1 MLIPKIEGRIN
12 QYLSFLKSSRYRA
25 VASLEFETFQT
36 EDTRRTPPD
45 SAPWERIAVPYQ
57 YGKPWQCSW
66 FRAAFHAPAGPRPLF
81 LRVIPNADS
90 LVFIDRKPYGA
101 FNPFHKKLRVEAD
114 GRDHTLHLEAYNGH
128 HYPGCDP
135 LQKPSVIL
143 TLSKEIPDYPNLF
156 EGGALVERLEAVY
169 SLYYDIRALFET
181 AKILDGNSLRK
192 ARILRGLSEAVGEIH
207 FSSAG
212 DLLEAEAAAAG
223 RQLAPLLEAK
233 NGPTTPEIY
242 LVGHAHIDHAWL
254 WHIGETERKAA
265 RTFMNMVRFTR
276 EYPEFVFIQSQS
288 AQLEI
293 IKNEYPDIFAA
304 VQEAYQ
310 RGNWEPNGGMWV
322 EADCNISG
330 GESLIR
336 QFLVGKAAIREMLG
350 YEGDTL
356 WLPDVFGY
364 AAALPQILSGCGI
377 KYFVT
382 SKINWNDTTRFPY
395 DTFIWRGID
404 GSAVKTHYIASKT
417 QGYNGRVSP
426 GSLAE
431 IWGEIQ
437 HKELQGGTV
446 KSIGEGDGGGGTAR
460 GDLEMARRLQDLEGA
475 PRASWKKV
483 SEALDRI
490 FSENT
495 QWPEWRGELYLEL
508 HRGTY
513 TTQAKTKQYN
523 RRLEFGLR
531 FTEWLAGLAVLEGW
545 APYPR
550 DTLLACWKNLLTHQ
564 FHDII
569 PGSSIHR
576 VYVEAQAAYQKIEAA
591 LEEINAGLIGKI
603 PFARGEG
610 LLVFN
615 DLSWERKDPVRVYA
629 LPGHI
634 RALRASEGS
643 GEAPYPVQRYTD
655 LDGREA
661 AVFIPRLPSLGWA
674 SLIPAEG
681 DSSREAGLSAS
692 SPFNYEGGYL
702 KTPFY
707 HVRFDQAGR
716 MVSLTDPRQTREF
729 VSPGGSFNCFVS
741 AQDVPVRW
749 EAWDIDA
756 DWTRYL
762 VEEKRLLGE
771 EIAADGPVCFRI
783 RRRYAIGTGSTL
795 IQDTVFYAADPR
807 IDFET
812 KVDWQEKRRLLKVS
826 FDTAIDAAQI
836 RCEVQYGHIL
846 RNTHRNLPQDRA
858 KFEIC
863 AHKWVS
869 LEEAGGGIA
878 LLNKAKYG
886 HDAEGGRL
894 RLTLLRSPT
903 APDEDADRGEQTFT
917 YSLLPFEG
925 SFDQSRVVRAAYELN
940 DPARAVI
947 AAETGPEN
955 AAVPGK
961 PRAYSLFTV
970 EGNAVIA
977 EAVKVPENSGAG
989 EKSLV
994 IRLYES
1000 LGGRTRT
1007 VLHFSR
1013 EPAALWETDML
1024 ESNPRVL
1031 PVSGKDLTLDFRA
1044 FEIKTIL
1051 ALFEPVPKQN
1061 PVGANLRVD
1070 KTDIDSHAGPYP
1082 ALQCGES
1089 H

>member
-1 MLIPKIEGRIN
+1 MLIPKVESRIN
-12 QYLSFLKSSRYRA
+12 QYLLFLKSNRYRQIA
-25 VASLEFETFQT
+25 PLEFETLQT
-36 EDTRRTPPD
+36 EDIHRTPPD
-45 SAPWERIAVPYQ
+45 SALWRKIALPYQ

-66 FRAAFHAPAGPRPLF
+66 FRAFFHAPASSRPLF
-81 LRVIPNADS
+81 LHVIPNADS
-90 LVFIDRKPYGA
+90 LVFVDRKPWGA
-101 FNPFHKKLRVEAD
+101 FNPFHKKLPIKAD
-114 GRDHTLHLEAYNGH
+114 NQDHILHLESYNGH
-128 HYPGCDP
+128 YYPGCHP
-135 LQKPSVIL
+135 FEKQSVIL
-143 TLSKEIPDYPNLF
+143 TLNRQILDYPNLF
-156 EGGALVERLEAVY
+156 EGGALVERLEPVY
-169 SLYYDIRALFET
+169 TLYYDVRALFET
-181 AKILDGNSLRK
+181 AKILDADSLRK
-192 ARILRGLSEAVGEIH
+192 ARLLRGLHEALGEIH
-207 FSSAG
+207 FSSSG
-212 DLLEAEAAAAG
+212 DLLEEEAAAAI
-223 RQLAPLLEAK
+223 RKLAPLLAAK

-242 LVGHAHIDHAWL
+242 LIGHAHIDHAWL
-254 WHIGETERKAA
+254 WPIKETERKIA
-265 RTFMNMVRFTR
+265 RTFMNMVQFTR

-304 VQEAYQ
+304 VKEAYQ
-310 RGNWEPNGGMWV
+310 RGNWEPNGGMWI

-336 QFLVGKAAIREMLG
+336 QFLVGKGAVREMLG

-426 GSLAE
+426 ESLRE
-431 IWGEIQ
+431 TWGEIQ
-437 HKELQGGTV
+437 HKELQSGAV
-446 KSIGEGDGGGGTAR
+446 KSIGEGDGGGGTSR

-483 SEALDRI
+483 SGALDQI
-490 FSENT
+490 FGENT

-513 TTQAKTKQYN
+513 TTQARIKQYN

-531 FTEWLAGLAVLEGW
+531 FTEWLAGIAALEGW

-550 DTLLACWKNLLTHQ
+550 DTLLACWKKFLINQ

-569 PGSSIHR
+569 PGSSINR
-576 VYVEAQAAYQKIEAA
+576 VYVEAQEDYQKIEAI
-591 LEEINAGLIGKI
+591 LTEINAGLIRKI
-603 PFARGEG
+603 PSAGKGG
-610 LLVFN
+610 LTVFN
-615 DLSWERKDPVRVYA
+615 ALSWERKDPVTVYA

-634 RALRASEGS
+634 KALKAR
-643 GEAPYPVQRYTD
+643 EAPGGSIYPVQRYID
-655 LDGREA
+655 LDGRER
-661 AVFIPRLPSLGWA
+661 AVFTPRLPSLGWA
-674 SLIPAEG
+674 SFIPAEENML
-681 DSSREAGLSAS
+681 RETGISGP
-692 SPFNYEGGYL
+692 SPFAYEKGCL

-707 HVRFDQAGR
+707 HIRFDQAGR
-716 MVSLTDPRQTREF
+716 ITSLIDLRQNREMIA
-729 VSPGGSFNCFVS
+729 PGGSFNGFIS

-756 DWTRYL
+756 DWTKYIT
-762 VEEKRLLGE
+762 EENRLLTE

-783 RRRYAIGTGSTL
+783 RRNYAIGTGSTL
-795 IQDTVFYAADPR
+795 IQDTVFYAEEPR

-812 KVDWQEKRRLLKVS
+812 TVDWREKRRLLKAV
-826 FDTAIDAAQI
+826 FDTAIDASQI

-878 LLNKAKYG
+878 LLNKTKYG
-886 HDAEGGRL
+886 HDAEGGRV

-903 APDEDADRGEQTFT
+903 APDEEADQGEQTFV
-917 YSLLPFEG
+917 YSLLPFAG
-925 SFDQSRVVRAAYELN
+925 AFDEAPVVRTGYELN
-940 DPARAVI
+940 DPPQAVL
-947 AAETGPEN
+947 AAETGLGN
-955 AAVPGK
+955 AALPADYSFFTIEGK
-961 PRAYSLFTV
+961 
-970 EGNAVIA
+970 AVIA
-977 EAVKVPENSGAG
+977 EALKAPENPGTG

-994 IRLYES
+994 LRLYES

-1007 VLHFSR
+1007 TLRFLR
-1013 EPAALWETDML
+1013 EPAAALETDML
-1024 ESNPRVL
+1024 ESNPRAL
-1031 PVSGKDLTLDFRA
+1031 AVSGKELVLDFRA
-1044 FEIKTIL
+1044 FEIKTL
-1051 ALFEPVPKQN
+1051 VVQFL
-1061 PVGANLRVD
+1061 
-1070 KTDIDSHAGPYP
+1070 
-1082 ALQCGES
+1082 
-1089 H
+1089 